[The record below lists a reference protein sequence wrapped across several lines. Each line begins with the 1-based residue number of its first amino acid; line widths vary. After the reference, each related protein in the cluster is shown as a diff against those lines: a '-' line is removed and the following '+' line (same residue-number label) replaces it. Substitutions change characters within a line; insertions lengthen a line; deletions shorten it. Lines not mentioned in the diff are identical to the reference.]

1 MDTTATFIPPP
12 QRRNNLPSIKD
23 LFPALG
29 TAPNRTT
36 SSAFPQMN
44 NTTSSNVALSPGST
58 PSDTY
63 NNAGVVSPF
72 SGKNSASNNYT
83 LTSDNGS
90 STYYV
95 PTAVQT
101 QQMQLQQQQQQ
112 QQQSQPQ
119 SQTHSQP
126 QQTIALAP
134 VSNMNSESQVQELA
148 SLTNQIS
155 AKIAASQDMSLVSR
169 QLLIDGYAKLQ
180 QLGYIYQ
187 EWSKMKDME
196 DTKVASRNHK
206 KTFQSM
212 EEQAVRA
219 LTSMNE
225 THNSTSSSVSSPSS
239 ILSSP
244 TKVSSPSALSPVSNI
259 VSLSSSFKRRKS
271 VPSTT
276 FRNGSIYG
284 RTMRS
289 NSLYSEGKAKILCK
303 SPRSPTFSQLSSPY
317 STSAASSPGS
327 SSSAPFVPSECM
339 HCRSRDTPE
348 WRRGPTGERTL
359 CNACG
364 LFYAK
369 LCRKYGEKK
378 AKNVMED
385 RKTRGMEMD
394 RRVSITSAPT
404 IIP

>member
-1 MDTTATFIPPP
+1 MDTTATFIHAP
-12 QRRNNLPSIKD
+12 QRRSNLPSIKD
-23 LFPALG
+23 LFPTLG
-29 TAPNRTT
+29 NAPT
-36 SSAFPQMN
+36 SAVNSAFPSVKN
-44 NTTSSNVALSPGST
+44 SASSNMALSPGST

-63 NNAGVVSPF
+63 NNTGAVSPF
-72 SGKNSASNNYT
+72 GGRNFESENYT
-83 LTSDNGS
+83 LASDNTS
-90 STYYV
+90 ATYSV
-95 PTAVQT
+95 PLSGQAPQIQLR
-101 QQMQLQQQQQQ
+101 QQRQKIQQQQQQQ
-112 QQQSQPQ
+112 QQQSIP
-119 SQTHSQP
+119 
-126 QQTIALAP
+126 LAP
-134 VSNMNSESQVQELA
+134 VSSMNSEFQLQELA
-148 SLTNQIS
+148 SLTSQINS
-155 AKIAASQDMSLVSR
+155 KIAESQDMSLVSR
-169 QLLIDGYAKLQ
+169 QLLIDGYARLQ

-187 EWSKMKDME
+187 EWSKMKEME
-196 DTKVASRNHK
+196 DAKMANRTHT

-225 THNSTSSSVSSPSS
+225 THNSASSSVSSPSS

-244 TKVSSPSALSPVSNI
+244 TKVPSPSILSPVSN
-259 VSLSSSFKRRKS
+259 VASLSSTFKRRKS

-276 FRNGSIYG
+276 FRNGSNYG

-289 NSLYSEGKAKILCK
+289 NSLYSDGKIKISCK

-327 SSSAPFVPSECM
+327 PSNAPFVPSECM

-378 AKNVMED
+378 AKDVMED